1 MISLD
6 DAAEYLR
13 RADDIVI
20 LSHQFPDGD
29 TFGSAAALCM
39 ALQSMGKRAKTRCRH
54 AVSAK
59 YAFMF
64 RGVKKQEFEPKTVVA
79 VDVADT
85 ESARAY

>member
-6 DAAEYLR
+6 DVAEFLR

-39 ALQSMGKRAKTRCRH
+39 ALQSMGKRVKTRCRH
-54 AVSAK
+54 AISAK

-64 RGVKKQEFEPKTVVA
+64 RGVKNRNLNQ
-79 VDVADT
+79 
-85 ESARAY
+85 RRL